1 MTSSIANETVDHS
14 KNREPFS
21 FYKFITNKYFL
32 NVVSIVL
39 FLALW
44 DYVAK
49 EKIFRDSLARPLEVV
64 DQLYRLTYMKFAGT
78 NLIGHIWASTQR
90 VLIGFIAGLAG
101 RGRLNPS
108 AALFWKTGVCVVAV
122 PLGLFMALNKYVNA
136 IVKPLFD
143 LFKPMPP
150 IAWVSIAILWF
161 GIGEMSKVF
170 IIIIGTFVPCLLNAY
185 NGVRLVDPDLYDVIR
200 VLGGKRRDEI
210 FHVCFPASFPAVFAG
225 LQISLSSAWTCVL
238 AAELM
243 NSRDGMGFLIK
254 RGMDTHQPTL
264 VLGGMVLIA
273 AAAYG
278 TSLLVTLFEGKLCP
292 WKRTIENL

>member
-49 EKIFRDSLARPLEVV
+49 EKIFRDSLARPLEV
-64 DQLYRLTYMKFAGT
+64 YRLTYMKFAGT

-90 VLIGFIAGLAG
+90 VLIGFIAA
-101 RGRLNPS
+101 S
-108 AALFWKTGVCVVAV
+108 VVAV

-161 GIGEMSKVF
+161 GIGEMSKVSSSSS
-170 IIIIGTFVPCLLNAY
+170 
-185 NGVRLVDPDLYDVIR
+185 VRSSPVCSMHTTACASLTPTCMTLSASSAASAGMKSSTYASP
-200 VLGGKRRDEI
+200 RRSPQSS
-210 FHVCFPASFPAVFAG
+210 PASRSPSAPLGPAF
-225 LQISLSSAWTCVL
+225 WPP
-238 AAELM
+238 
-243 NSRDGMGFLIK
+243 N
-254 RGMDTHQPTL
+254 
-264 VLGGMVLIA
+264 
-273 AAAYG
+273 
-278 TSLLVTLFEGKLCP
+278 
-292 WKRTIENL
+292 

>member
-1 MTSSIANETVDHS
+1 MSGSSIANETIDHS

-32 NVVSIVL
+32 NVVSIVA
-39 FLALW
+39 FLLIW

-64 DQLYRLTYMKFAGT
+64 DQLYMLTYMKFAGT
-78 NLIGHIWASTQR
+78 NLAGHIWASTQR
-90 VLIGFIAGLAG
+90 VLIGFIAA
-101 RGRLNPS
+101 S
-108 AALFWKTGVCVVAV
+108 IVAV

-136 IVKPLFD
+136 VVKPLFD

-185 NGVRLVDPDLYDVIR
+185 NGVRLVDPDLYDVVR
-200 VLGGKRRDEI
+200 G
-210 FHVCFPASFPAVFAG
+210 
-225 LQISLSSAWTCVL
+225 AWRQQ
-238 AAELM
+238 A
-243 NSRDGMGFLIK
+243 R
-254 RGMDTHQPTL
+254 
-264 VLGGMVLIA
+264 
-273 AAAYG
+273 
-278 TSLLVTLFEGKLCP
+278 
-292 WKRTIENL
+292 

>member
-90 VLIGFIAGLAG
+90 VLIGFIAA
-101 RGRLNPS
+101 S
-108 AALFWKTGVCVVAV
+108 VVAV

-200 VLGGKRRDEI
+200 VLGGKRREI
-210 FHVCFPASFPAVFAG
+210 GALFLQHVQKRAVSVLAEKVERELLILPAGCRRARECERLGSAEPEVCELHLAEAVLHGLSVFAEPDMRVG
-225 LQISLSSAWTCVL
+225 AHALECFDIGRVRFDLREA
-238 AAELM
+238 
-243 NSRDGMGFLIK
+243 RK
-254 RGMDTHQPTL
+254 
-264 VLGGMVLIA
+264 
-273 AAAYG
+273 
-278 TSLLVTLFEGKLCP
+278 KLCAAVTELRE
-292 WKRTIENL
+292 KMIA

>member
-90 VLIGFIAGLAG
+90 VLIGFIAA
-101 RGRLNPS
+101 S
-108 AALFWKTGVCVVAV
+108 VVAV

-210 FHVCFPASFPAVFAG
+210 FPVCFP
-225 LQISLSSAWTCVL
+225 VL